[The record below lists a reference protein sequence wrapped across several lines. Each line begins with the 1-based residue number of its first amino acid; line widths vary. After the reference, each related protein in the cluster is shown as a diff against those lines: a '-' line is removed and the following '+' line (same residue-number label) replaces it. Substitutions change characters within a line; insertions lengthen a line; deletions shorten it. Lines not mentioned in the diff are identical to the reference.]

1 MNNNQKNTI
10 KDLADEHIDFV
21 AKYGV
26 SNSNHFQVFEDEN
39 GDVYVFSQRVTLS
52 ADFSGMD
59 YDIRTVKVDK
69 AGFDKEMDAKEY
81 GEGGHIEYLKK
92 LKRVKYDG

>member
-1 MNNNQKNTI
+1 
-10 KDLADEHIDFV
+10 
-21 AKYGV
+21 
-26 SNSNHFQVFEDEN
+26 
-39 GDVYVFSQRVTLS
+39 
-52 ADFSGMD
+52 MD

-92 LKRVKYDG
+92 LKRVELK